1 MEYKEKVE
9 ELKVKINNILE
20 KIYEEEDV
28 QKFVEEWKRKNKDA
42 IL

>member
-28 QKFVEEWKRKNKDA
+28 QKFVEEWKRKNKDV